1 MKQSIL
7 GLTLVTLLALMSMAR
22 AEVTENVSGGNVAAL
37 ASAIRAANERIGV
50 TTLLLSGTYNF
61 GPADTLPEVIGEIT
75 IAVQGGGARFQ
86 ARDGGPDQLLRISE
100 AGSLSLTGLRIE
112 HFTLSRIQQ
121 HDGPLI
127 ENRGR
132 LHIANMAFED
142 LQGRIGGGF
151 CCGQVQHEM
160 IANWGE
166 LRIERTSFV
175 DISNQLFTG
184 GTLINHAGVA
194 TLNRVLTGS
203 LDDASAV
210 GIANLGGDLR
220 IIGSTLGAREGAIF
234 TAEGART
241 ELVNTVIT
249 EESGRLQG
257 AGISNACTGPI
268 ISLGHNL
275 IADDSCE
282 LGGPE
287 DTEGMP
293 TGTFPLGFRTFGSRR
308 EPFIRLAGASPAV
321 DSADPD
327 FCGSFDLNGQRQIV
341 DGDNDGIAVCDRG
354 ALELVQRQLS
364 DGGANGLYFVPE
376 NDGHYITLLENANNT
391 LLIWN
396 TFDQHG
402 NQAWVFGTGR
412 LVNGRS
418 LVVDAFRNLDGH
430 MSSAG
435 PVDTSLAHP
444 WGSIT
449 LELDD
454 CDGGR
459 MVFDATEPGFG
470 RGDFT
475 FQRLA
480 SIEQLGCAD

>member
-1 MKQSIL
+1 M
-7 GLTLVTLLALMSMAR
+7 
-22 AEVTENVSGGNVAAL
+22 
-37 ASAIRAANERIGV
+37 
-50 TTLLLSGTYNF
+50 
-61 GPADTLPEVIGEIT
+61 
-75 IAVQGGGARFQ
+75 
-86 ARDGGPDQLLRISE
+86 RISE
-100 AGSLSLTGLRIE
+100 AVSLSLNGLRIE

-127 ENRGR
+127 ENRGA
-132 LHIANMAFED
+132 LHIANIAFEN

-210 GIANLGGDLR
+210 AIANLGGELR

-234 TAEGART
+234 TAEGALT

-249 EESGRLQG
+249 EEAGRLQG
-257 AGISNACTGPI
+257 SGISQACVGPT

-275 IADDSCE
+275 IADESCE

-287 DTEGMP
+287 DIEGRA
-293 TGTFPLGFRTFGSRR
+293 TGTFPLGFSTFGSRR
-308 EPFIRLAGASPAV
+308 NPFIRLAGASPAV
-321 DSADPD
+321 DSADPE
-327 FCGSFDLNGQRQIV
+327 FCGSFDLSGQRQIV
-341 DGDNDGIAVCDRG
+341 DGDNDGVPVCDRG
-354 ALELVQRQLS
+354 ALELIQRQLS
-364 DGGANGLYFVPE
+364 DGGANGLYYVPE
-376 NDGHYITLLENANNT
+376 NDGHYITLIENANNT

-402 NQAWVFGTGR
+402 NQARVFGTSE
-412 LVNGRS
+412 LVNERS
-418 LVVDAFRNLDGH
+418 LVIDTYQNLDGR
-430 MSSAG
+430 MTAAD
-435 PVDTSLAHP
+435 PVDASLARP

-459 MVFDATEPGFG
+459 MIFDATEPGFG
-470 RGDFT
+470 RGEFT
-475 FQRLA
+475 FHTLA
-480 SIEQLGCAD
+480 SIDQLGCSE